1 MIEEKNYQNF
11 EFNRQQY
18 ETLQVLFVDVKNHA
32 QFDFQ
37 ENQRFVELF
46 DSFDDFETS
55 R

>member
-1 MIEEKNYQNF
+1 MIEKKNYQNF

-18 ETLQVLFVDVKNHA
+18 EILQVFLVDVKNHA

-37 ENQRFVELF
+37 KNQKFVESF